1 MPPIKNTSGDRS
13 MLKRILF
20 ALFVVT
26 VTLSVMSSAAYAASL
41 KSPQAP
47 KPIDYTA
54 DFTSADTY
62 QDNGSTTLEDHFNT
76 SLGESPWL
84 KLVLSGD
91 NDYEDWNSPSR
102 NSSVTTDWFFGDTK
116 MFSINTNGGS
126 DKTKD
131 TYWLSPSTDLL
142 QGTGLTWND
151 LKNNYGAWHINAS
164 YEWKFAGNTVT
175 GTANN
180 IPFTMTPEP
189 ISMVLFG
196 LGAGVLGL
204 AQVRRKKK

>member
-1 MPPIKNTSGDRS
+1 MFK
-13 MLKRILF
+13 KILF
-20 ALFVVT
+20 ALFVI
-26 VTLSVMSSAAYAASL
+26 TLSLGLLSSSAYA
-41 KSPQAP
+41 KVNN
-47 KPIDYTA
+47 YTA
-54 DFTSADTY
+54 DFISADTY
-62 QDNGSTTLEDHFNT
+62 QANGSTTLDDDFNT

-84 KLVLSGD
+84 KLVLPGN
-91 NDYEDWNSPSR
+91 NDYVGWDSPSR

-131 TYWLSPSTDLL
+131 TYWLSPSADQL
-142 QGTGLTWND
+142 QGTGLSWND
-151 LKNNYGAWHINAS
+151 LKTYYGAWHINAS

-189 ISMVLFG
+189 VSAALFLIG
-196 LGAGVLGL
+196 GVALST
-204 AQVRRKKK
+204 RRFFKTKNRNKN